1 MKPKLLARSDT
12 CGFFTDGDAIFISA
26 IFQTN

>member
-12 CGFFTDGDAIFISA
+12 CGFFTDGNAIFIRSS
-26 IFQTN
+26 FRSD